1 MKMAVDDDGDVLPD
15 RDAAKG
21 FYAKYEPKEVLG
33 RGGCSVV
40 RRCIEKET
48 GQQFAA
54 KIIDLSDSSTDG
66 VYEAT
71 MREVEVLR
79 LVAGHPFIIE
89 LHDVFESSTFIFLV
103 FELCEHGELFDHLT
117 TVVTLSEKKTK
128 VIMRQLLEALAHVHG
143 KGIVHRDLKPEN
155 ILLDDNYNIKLTDFG
170 FAKVLTPSETL
181 TDVCGTPGYLAP
193 EVLRVAMFE
202 GSPGYWCAVDL
213 WACGVIMYTL
223 LVGCPPFWH
232 RKQMV
237 MIRNIMEGKYSFQ
250 SPEWD
255 DITDT
260 PKDLISKLL
269 VVEPSKRITVQE
281 ALAHDFFQILPS
293 RSQIIGVTLVEKQY
307 KGRPFNAKKMFQ
319 FGIMCVRAV
328 IRIQRLRFTPEPV
341 SLAVT
346 RVDPYRIKALRK
358 VIDNCAFRVYGHW
371 VKKGEGQDRAAL
383 FQNYPK
389 LDFPRS
395 PMEAP
400 LIVGQS

>member
-1 MKMAVDDDGDVLPD
+1 MAVDDDGDILPD

-54 KIIDLSDSSTDG
+54 KIIDLSDSSDEG

-71 MREVEVLR
+71 IREIEVLR
-79 LVAGHPFIIE
+79 MVAGHPYIIE

-128 VIMRQLLEALAHVHG
+128 LIMRQLFEALAHVHG

-170 FAKVLTPSETL
+170 FAKVLVPGETL
-181 TDVCGTPGYLAP
+181 TELCGTPGYLAP
-193 EVLRVAMFE
+193 ELLRCNMME
-202 GSPGYWCAVDL
+202 GAPGYAHQVDL

-237 MIRNIMEGKYSFQ
+237 MLRNIMEGKYSFQ
-250 SPEWD
+250 SPEWE
-255 DITDT
+255 DITDA

-269 VVEPSKRITVQE
+269 VLDPARRITVQE
-281 ALAHDFFQILPS
+281 ALTHDFFQILPS
-293 RSQIIGVTLVEKQY
+293 RSQIIVTTLREEQY

-341 SLAVT
+341 SLAIT

-383 FQNYPK
+383 FQNCPK
-389 LDFPRS
+389 LDFPRT
-395 PMEAP
+395 PMDVP
-400 LIVGQS
+400 LIIGKA

>member
-54 KIIDLSDSSTDG
+54 KIIDLSDSSNDG

-79 LVAGHPFIIE
+79 LVAGHPYIIE

-170 FAKVLTPSETL
+170 FAKVLAPSETL
-181 TDVCGTPGYLAP
+181 TELCGTPGYLAP
-193 EVLRVAMFE
+193 ELLRCNMIE
-202 GSPGYWCAVDL
+202 GSPGYGHPVDL

-255 DITDT
+255 DITDA

>member
-1 MKMAVDDDGDVLPD
+1 MAVDDDVDVLPD

-48 GQQFAA
+48 GQQYAA
-54 KIIDLSDSSTDG
+54 KIIDLSDSSDEG

-71 MREVEVLR
+71 KREIEVLR
-79 LVAGHPFIIE
+79 MVAGHPFIIE
-89 LHDVFESSTFIFLV
+89 LHDVFESMTFIFLV

-128 VIMRQLLEALAHVHG
+128 VIMRQLFEALAHVHG

-170 FAKVLTPSETL
+170 FAKVLQPGETL

-193 EVLRVAMFE
+193 EVLHFAMFE
-202 GSPGYWCAVDL
+202 GSEGYTHAVDL

-237 MIRNIMEGKYSFQ
+237 MIRNIMEGKYSFN
-250 SPEWD
+250 SPEWE
-255 DITDT
+255 DITDS

-269 VVEPSKRITVQE
+269 VVDPSRRITVQQ
-281 ALAHDFFQILPS
+281 ALTHDFFQIMPCRS
-293 RSQIIGVTLVEKQY
+293 RNLVVTVNKKQY
-307 KGRPFNAKKMFQ
+307 KGRPFNARKMFQ
-319 FGIMCVRAV
+319 FGALCVRAV
-328 IRIQRLRFTPEPV
+328 IRIQRLRYTPEPV

-346 RVDPYRIKALRK
+346 RVDPYRVKALRK
-358 VIDNCAFRVYGHW
+358 VIDNYAFRVYGHW

-383 FQNYPK
+383 FQNSPK
-389 LDFPRS
+389 IDYPRS
-395 PMEAP
+395 PLNSP
-400 LIVGQS
+400 LILTRA

>member
-1 MKMAVDDDGDVLPD
+1 MAVDDDVDVLPD

-48 GQQFAA
+48 GQQYAA
-54 KIIDLSDSSTDG
+54 KIIDLSDSSDEG

-71 MREVEVLR
+71 KREIEVLR
-79 LVAGHPFIIE
+79 MVAGHPYIIE

-128 VIMRQLLEALAHVHG
+128 VIMRQLFEALAHVHG

-170 FAKVLTPSETL
+170 FAKVLPPGETL

-193 EVLRVAMFE
+193 EVLQRAMYE
-202 GSPGYWCAVDL
+202 GCQGYTHAVDL

-237 MIRNIMEGKYSFQ
+237 MIRNIMEGKYSFNT
-250 SPEWD
+250 PEWE

-269 VVEPSKRITVQE
+269 VVEPAQRISVQE
-281 ALAHDFFQILPS
+281 ALTHDFFQIL
-293 RSQIIGVTLVEKQY
+293 QY
-307 KGRPFNAKKMFQ
+307 KGRPFNARKMFQ
-319 FGIMCVRAV
+319 FGALCVRSV
-328 IRIQRLRFTPEPV
+328 IRIQRLRYTPEPV

-346 RVDPYRIKALRK
+346 RVDPYRVKALRK

-383 FQNYPK
+383 FQNSPK
-389 LDFPRS
+389 IDFSPRTPIS
-395 PMEAP
+395 PP
-400 LIVGQS
+400 LILSRA

>member
-1 MKMAVDDDGDVLPD
+1 MAVDDDGDVLPD

-181 TDVCGTPGYLAP
+181 TELCGTPGYLAP
-193 EVLRVAMFE
+193 ELLRCNMIE
-202 GSPGYWCAVDL
+202 GSPGYGHPVDL

-269 VVEPSKRITVQE
+269 VVDPSKRITVQE